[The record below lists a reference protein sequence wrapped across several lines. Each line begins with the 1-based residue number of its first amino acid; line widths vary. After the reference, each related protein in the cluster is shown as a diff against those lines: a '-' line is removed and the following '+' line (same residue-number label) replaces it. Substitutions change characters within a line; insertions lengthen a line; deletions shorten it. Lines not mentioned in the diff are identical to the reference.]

1 MQQGPGGVRGDGGG
15 GAGQRRRTAWI
26 LASRGEA
33 KRRSLCG
40 DQLGQNCARRSTME
54 LCAWALEFLV
64 ILVINN

>member
-1 MQQGPGGVRGDGGG
+1 MQQGPGGVRGEEEG

-40 DQLGQNCARRSTME
+40 DQLGETVHDARPWNFARGH
-54 LCAWALEFLV
+54 
-64 ILVINN
+64 